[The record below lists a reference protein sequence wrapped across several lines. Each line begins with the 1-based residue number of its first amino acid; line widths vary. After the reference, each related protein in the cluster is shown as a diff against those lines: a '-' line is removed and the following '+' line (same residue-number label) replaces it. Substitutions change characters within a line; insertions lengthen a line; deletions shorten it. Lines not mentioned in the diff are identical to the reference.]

1 MLIKNTTEDMLYIVG
16 TPIGNLKDISYR
28 AVEILKS
35 VDYIACEDTRT
46 SMVLLN
52 AYDIRR
58 PLVSHH
64 KFNEKSSVGGII
76 SDLKSGKNIALISDA
91 GMPAISDPGQVL
103 VRECIANDV
112 EYTVVPGACAVTT
125 AFVLSGMDTPF
136 TFIGFL
142 PKKSGESK
150 TLLDRYKDYV
160 GSLIFYITQHS
171 IDDDIKNLLAVFGDR
186 KICVVRELTKKFES
200 VYFSTLAKGYD
211 APLKGEFVLV
221 VEGKNQNENSLNNLS
236 IAEHFEYYVGQGLDK
251 NEAIKKVAHDRKVKK
266 DVIYKVVNNS

>member
-1 MLIKNTTEDMLYIVG
+1 MLYIVG

-28 AVEILKS
+28 AVEVLRS

-46 SMVLLN
+46 SKVLLDT
-52 AYDIRR
+52 YDIHC
-58 PLVSHH
+58 PLISHH

-76 SDLKSGKNIALISDA
+76 SDLKNGKNIALISDA
-91 GMPAISDPGQVL
+91 GMPGISDPGTIL

-142 PKKSGESK
+142 PKKVGECK
-150 TLLDRYKDYV
+150 GVIERYKNYI
-160 GSLIFYITQHS
+160 GSLIFYVTQHS
-171 IDDDIKNLLAVFGDR
+171 IEDDLKNLLAVLGDR

-211 APLKGEFVLV
+211 GTLKGEFVLI
-221 VEGKNQNENSLNNLS
+221 VEGKDQNENTLNDLS
-236 IAEHFEYYVGQGLDK
+236 IEEHYAHYVSLGMDK

-266 DVIYKVVNNS
+266 DVVYKVVNK